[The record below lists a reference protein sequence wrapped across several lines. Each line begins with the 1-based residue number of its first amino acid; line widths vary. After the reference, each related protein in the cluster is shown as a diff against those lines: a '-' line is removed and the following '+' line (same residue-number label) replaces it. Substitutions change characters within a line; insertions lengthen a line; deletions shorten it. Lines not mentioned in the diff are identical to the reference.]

1 MLSAQQRQFFETF
14 GYLHLRG
21 AIAADV
27 GWISDEFHAG
37 WKSQGVE
44 HDGTKHT
51 GYPGIMISSTP
62 RLSTLLDHAAVVGA
76 LDDLLGQG
84 WSCYGGDGNFYYGDT
99 QWHSDVHP
107 GTVSEKGITRH
118 IKIAFYLDAIRLG
131 HTGCLRVIPGSHLGG
146 DRYST
151 LVQDGLC
158 GGAPLGLSGRDVPAA
173 ALETDPGDLVVFDH
187 RLKHAAFG
195 GGNARPHVHH
205 QRLRAP
211 VRPSE
216 SARQCEWSCAS
227 TATRR
232 RWIGWRG
239 PNGGTGSIRCRPR
252 LSSASSP
259 PSTSEPKSCPRRRR
273 SAADRGEARRH
284 RHEVMFRHHLAIS
297 CSDSRSQCRSSPRLM
312 SSLGTRSTCPS
323 VPIGRAARLSML
335 DWFTHSR
342 NTASSTSEAA
352 ADLQLLC
359 Y

>member
-118 IKIAFYLDAIRLG
+118 IKIAFYLDAIRLD
-131 HTGCLRVIPGSHLGG
+131 TGCLRVIPGSHLGG

-195 GGNARPHVHH
+195 GGNARRMFTINAFGPCPTEREREAMRVVMRIYRD
-205 QRLRAP
+205 QAKVDWLARPKWRDWIDTLSPTAQLRFVTTLALG
-211 VRPSE
+211 
-216 SARQCEWSCAS
+216 A
-227 TATRR
+227 
-232 RWIGWRG
+232 
-239 PNGGTGSIRCRPR
+239 
-252 LSSASSP
+252 
-259 PSTSEPKSCPRRRR
+259 
-273 SAADRGEARRH
+273 
-284 RHEVMFRHHLAIS
+284 EVM
-297 CSDSRSQCRSSPRLM
+297 
-312 SSLGTRSTCPS
+312 
-323 VPIGRAARLSML
+323 
-335 DWFTHSR
+335 
-342 NTASSTSEAA
+342 SEAA
-352 ADLQLLC
+352 ALSR
-359 Y
+359 